1 MRAALYHRGAAGST
15 GRASAGGRAVPFKT
29 FESNGGS
36 RRHVRGPRRPR
47 NRSLSYNFFM
57 LGVVVVYAGLL
68 AALAGAVTL
77 VRPLPRLRIG
87 TRKRAAV
94 LLAAGVALFV
104 AGGWLPAPVQRVA
117 APQTQLDAFM
127 PAWQFGEFHST
138 RVEATCEAAYR
149 AVREVTAGE
158 IFLFRTLT
166 WIRNPHLPGRG
177 PESILNA
184 PEHKP
189 ILDVAQAG
197 GFRLLAEERG
207 KEIVLGT
214 VVLWD
219 RVSRIED
226 AETFRNFRQPGN
238 ALATINFRVQDAG
251 GGCRVTTETRVFAT
265 DDAARRQFARYWRV
279 IYPGSSL
286 LRYTWL
292 RAIGKR
298 AEMR

>member
-1 MRAALYHRGAAGST
+1 
-15 GRASAGGRAVPFKT
+15 V
-29 FESNGGS
+29 
-36 RRHVRGPRRPR
+36 
-47 NRSLSYNFFM
+47 

-68 AALAGAVTL
+68 AALAGAVAL
-77 VRPLPRLRIG
+77 VRPMRWLRIG
-87 TRKRAAV
+87 TRRRAGV
-94 LLAAGVALFV
+94 MLAAGVGLFIV
-104 AGGWLPAPVQRVA
+104 GGVLPAPIERAA

-138 RVEATCEAAYR
+138 RAEAPCEAAYR
-149 AVREVTAGE
+149 AIREVTADE

-177 PESILNA
+177 PENILNA

-197 GFRLLAEERG
+197 GFRLLAEEPGR
-207 KEIVLGT
+207 EIVLAT
-214 VVLWD
+214 SVIWD
-219 RVSRIED
+219 GVSRIDD
-226 AETFRNFRQPGN
+226 AETFRSFRQPGN
-238 ALATINFRVQDAG
+238 ALATINFRVQEES

-292 RAIGKR
+292 RAIQRR
-298 AEMR
+298 AEAR